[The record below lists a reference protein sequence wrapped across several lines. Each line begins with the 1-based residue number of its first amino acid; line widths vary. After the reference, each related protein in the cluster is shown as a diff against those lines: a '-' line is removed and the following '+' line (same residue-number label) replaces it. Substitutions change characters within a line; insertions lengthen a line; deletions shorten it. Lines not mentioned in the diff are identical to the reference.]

1 MVEGQIKMFLEN
13 EKIGMGKALS
23 VDRRK
28 HPRYLVEVP
37 LDFAAGR
44 NHAVSTGLTANA
56 SEGGLMAFMGEQVD
70 VGSVLNV
77 TLLFRLGFALTSM
90 ESRSVVVWRDDVWK
104 EYLDNYRYGL
114 MFLEPEST
122 ELEKLRRL
130 FKTSERQ
137 ETLYVSNARDGS

>member
-1 MVEGQIKMFLEN
+1 
-13 EKIGMGKALS
+13 
-23 VDRRK
+23 
-28 HPRYLVEVP
+28 
-37 LDFAAGR
+37 
-44 NHAVSTGLTANA
+44 
-56 SEGGLMAFMGEQVD
+56 

-137 ETLYVSNARDGS
+137 ETLYVSSACDGS

>member
-1 MVEGQIKMFLEN
+1 
-13 EKIGMGKALS
+13 
-23 VDRRK
+23 
-28 HPRYLVEVP
+28 
-37 LDFAAGR
+37 
-44 NHAVSTGLTANA
+44 
-56 SEGGLMAFMGEQVD
+56 
-70 VGSVLNV
+70 
-77 TLLFRLGFALTSM
+77 
-90 ESRSVVVWRDDVWK
+90 VWRDDVWK